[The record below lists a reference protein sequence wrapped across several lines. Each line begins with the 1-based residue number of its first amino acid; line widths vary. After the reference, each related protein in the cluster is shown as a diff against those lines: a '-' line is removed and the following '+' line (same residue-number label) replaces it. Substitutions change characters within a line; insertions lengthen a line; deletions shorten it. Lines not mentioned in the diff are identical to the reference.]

1 MSYNLTI
8 IILTTALPT
17 TLKMIPFSTKLLD
30 DNLENKPS
38 SGKVHPMKMLLV
50 EDSTLLREILFETIN
65 SLKNLTVEGLAASQ
79 TAAIALLNETQFDI
93 LLLDIELA
101 EGNGFEVI
109 KHTQKLNYPF
119 KPPVILMLTNHAHPH
134 YRKMAKE
141 LGVRYF
147 FDKSMDFDLAMQA
160 IEFEADR
167 FMH

>member
-1 MSYNLTI
+1 
-8 IILTTALPT
+8 
-17 TLKMIPFSTKLLD
+17 MIQFLNKHLGSDSEKNSSVGKIKL
-30 DNLENKPS
+30 
-38 SGKVHPMKMLLV
+38 MKMLLV

-65 SLKNLTVEGLAASQ
+65 SLKNLSVEGLAATQSS
-79 TAAIALLNETQFDI
+79 AISLLDESQFDI

-119 KPPVILMLTNHAHPH
+119 KAPIILMLTNHAHPH

-147 FDKSMDFDLAMQA
+147 FDKSMDFDLAMKA
-160 IEFEADR
+160 IEQEAAR
-167 FMH
+167 FVH

>member
-1 MSYNLTI
+1 MTHFTNKYLGIN
-8 IILTTALPT
+8 P
-17 TLKMIPFSTKLLD
+17 
-30 DNLENKPS
+30 ENKVLT
-38 SGKVHPMKMLLV
+38 GKSKPMKMLLV
-50 EDSTLLREILFETIN
+50 EDSTLLREVLFETIN
-65 SLKNLTVEGLAASQ
+65 SLNNLIVEGLAATQSM
-79 TAAIALLNETQFDI
+79 AIALLNEAQFDI

-119 KPPVILMLTNHAHPH
+119 KPPIILMLTNHAHPH

-160 IEFEADR
+160 IELEADR